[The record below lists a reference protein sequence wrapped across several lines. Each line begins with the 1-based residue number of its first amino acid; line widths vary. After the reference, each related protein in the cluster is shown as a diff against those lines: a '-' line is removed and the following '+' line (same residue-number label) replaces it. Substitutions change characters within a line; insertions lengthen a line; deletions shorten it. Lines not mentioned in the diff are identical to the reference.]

1 MNINREWSI
10 PPMTET
16 LIRLATIDDLDF
28 IYNSYHSTTE
38 EQGIA
43 HRFHHTKESLGHA
56 LFQDQLAH
64 VLIAEQN
71 QKPVGFTFFSLTQRN
86 FTLFLKPGLYVHTLY
101 VTPSHRRQ
109 KIATKLMAEVK
120 KIGQE
125 NGCGRIDL
133 VVFKTNIHALNLLKK
148 DFGAQEVD
156 NINYMRI
163 GLV

>member
-1 MNINREWSI
+1 
-10 PPMTET
+10 MTET
-16 LIRLATIDDLDF
+16 HIRLATVDDLDF
-28 IYNSYHSTTE
+28 IYDSYRNTTE

-43 HRFHHTKESLGHA
+43 HRFHHTKDSLGQA
-56 LFQDQLAH
+56 LFQDQLAY

-71 QKPVGFTFFSLTQRN
+71 HKSVGFTFFSLTQRN

-101 VTPSHRRQ
+101 VSPPHRRQ
-109 KIATKLMAEVK
+109 KVATKLMAEVK

-133 VVFKTNIHALNLLKK
+133 VVFKTNVHALNLLKK
-148 DFGAQEVD
+148 DFEAQEVD

-163 GLV
+163 ALT